1 MMDVRAPIA
10 AAAPTLQPRRADP
23 CAFVIFGA
31 GGDLTKRLLVP
42 ALYNLM
48 AAQLLPDDFAVI
60 GVARNEMSDEEFR
73 RGMGAALREFATGP
87 LASKAA
93 DRLLS
98 RLS

>member
-10 AAAPTLQPRRADP
+10 AAAPTLHPRRADP

-60 GVARNEMSDEEFR
+60 YNIKPLYIQASTDPGRGSPWSDR
-73 RGMGAALREFATGP
+73 RALLP
-87 LASKAA
+87 
-93 DRLLS
+93 
-98 RLS
+98 RLSTSSIAFSRII